1 MLWRSPR
8 VPESA
13 DQHPG
18 QPDAALT
25 AEPFATAEQVVLCC
39 FGVDQSTELSS
50 AKLCMDLVEAG
61 FPAAAARQIIRSSP
75 LVHRSA
81 TGLLA
86 LRRLGVEVSE
96 P

>member
-1 MLWRSPR
+1 
-8 VPESA
+8 
-13 DQHPG
+13 
-18 QPDAALT
+18 
-25 AEPFATAEQVVLCC
+25 
-39 FGVDQSTELSS
+39 
-50 AKLCMDLVEAG
+50 MDLVDAG
-61 FPAAAARQIIRSSP
+61 FSAAAARQIIRSSP